1 MTGNSLSNDT
11 EQRSPTDRSTI
22 TRRRV
27 LALAGAGLFTGAVGT
42 VRAASDARV
51 YESGGT
57 FYAENGGSTVYSGG
71 DLIAAIQAGVD
82 SLTAGRT
89 SKETVV
95 VEASGRTG
103 SHAWDGD
110 VKAVD
115 LPSYTVLDVPG
126 TITVNDT
133 GDDLIVPVRAEDVTD
148 IEIPRLNVAGNPRY
162 GMWIKSCSNVHLGN
176 IWMSLPTAESVG
188 LGVRIDASGDNG
200 RTTNVTLDHAYVEE
214 CSSHA
219 VETYGVD
226 GFEVGEVRTQNTG
239 GCGLLLND
247 TADATVETVDAVN
260 PDPGGGYAG
269 FRVANS
275 AGPNITVQNVTV
287 RGGAR
292 GVFGVSGSH
301 GFTVEHVDIEG
312 TGVHGILIQ
321 DCQNASINGGTV
333 RNNNNEGVR
342 IDSRS
347 ERTHPPASDVTI
359 QNLRVVDDRENKQQT
374 YGIYET
380 GPDTNNNA
388 ILNND
393 VRDGGTI
400 AELEVY
406 ADSTVVRGNITS

>member
-1 MTGNSLSNDT
+1 MTGNSLSNDET
-11 EQRSPTDRSTI
+11 QRSTNGRSKI
-22 TRRRV
+22 TRRRI
-27 LALAGAGLFTGAVGT
+27 LTLAGAGLFAGAIGT

-57 FYAENGGSTVYSGG
+57 FYADNGGSTVYSGG
-71 DLIAAIQAGVD
+71 DLIDAIQAAVD
-82 SLTAGRT
+82 SLTSGRT
-89 SKETVV
+89 SKETVL
-95 VEASGRTG
+95 VEASGQTG
-103 SHAWDGD
+103 SHSWDGD

-115 LPSYTVLDVPG
+115 LPSYTTLDVPG
-126 TITVNDT
+126 TITVNDS

-148 IEIPRLNVAGNPRY
+148 IEIPRLNVEGNPRY
-162 GMWIKSCSNVHLGN
+162 GMWIKSCSNVSLGD
-176 IWMSLPTAESVG
+176 IWMSLPTAESIG
-188 LGVRIDASGDNG
+188 LGIRIDDSGSNG
-200 RTTNVTLDHAYVEE
+200 RTTNVSLDYAYVEE
-214 CSSHA
+214 CSHHA

-226 GFEVGEVRTQNTG
+226 GLDVGEVRTQNTG

-247 TADATVETVDAVN
+247 TSGATIETVDAVN

-269 FRVANS
+269 FRVANG
-275 AGPNITVQNVTV
+275 AGPDITVQNVTV

-301 GFTVEHVDIEG
+301 GFTVENVDIEE
-312 TGVHGILIQ
+312 TDVHGILIQ

-333 RNNNNEGVR
+333 RNTYNEGVR

-347 ERTHPPASDVTI
+347 SDTHSPASNVTI
-359 QNLRVVDDRENKQQT
+359 QNLRVVDDRADKQQR

-393 VRDGGTI
+393 VRNGGTV
-400 AELEVY
+400 AEIEVY
-406 ADSTVVRGNITS
+406 ADSTVVEGNTTS